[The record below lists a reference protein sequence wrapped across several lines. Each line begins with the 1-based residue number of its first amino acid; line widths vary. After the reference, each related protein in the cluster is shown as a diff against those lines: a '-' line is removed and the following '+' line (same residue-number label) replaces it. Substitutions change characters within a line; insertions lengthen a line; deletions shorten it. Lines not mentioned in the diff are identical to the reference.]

1 MQKLIYT
8 KSDLFLIFYTLAYFL
23 NETEKWDRPLFA
35 LASIGFLIGV
45 LFSQTRNYT
54 FTVFLFF
61 SLIHILSDFPKS
73 SNHFNVMLFVNILLI
88 LSFSIRY
95 KLRVKEYTLNS
106 NDFLTLRW
114 FLILVYFFTGFHK
127 LNHDFLFSDWSCANW
142 YHDKLI
148 WFITGDV
155 FRPYPEFIYLL
166 SPFMV
171 VVLELIESIGL
182 LFRRT
187 QLISLISFLLF
198 HAYLTLG
205 GFVDF
210 AGVSIAIM
218 ISFIPDEYIS

>member
-1 MQKLIYT
+1 MEKLIYT

-95 KLRVKEYTLNS
+95 KLRIKEYTLNS

-127 LNHDFLFSDWSCANW
+127 LNDDFLFSDCPQSGFPDFPISRF
-142 YHDKLI
+142 HLFPISRKTDFTL
-148 WFITGDV
+148 FF
-155 FRPYPEFIYLL
+155 FRVLRKTDFPISRFPFARIY
-166 SPFMV
+166 
-171 VVLELIESIGL
+171 
-182 LFRRT
+182 
-187 QLISLISFLLF
+187 
-198 HAYLTLG
+198 
-205 GFVDF
+205 
-210 AGVSIAIM
+210 
-218 ISFIPDEYIS
+218 